1 MVRRGW
7 LARAFVG
14 MGVFV
19 WMAAGGWYWFLH
31 GPSSAREPYHDPAEL
46 SVEQRLE
53 VLAPRQE
60 PLHLIPRL
68 QPYGPS
74 LTRGQ

>member
-7 LARAFVG
+7 LAGALIG
-14 MGVFV
+14 TGVFV
-19 WMAAGGWYWFLH
+19 WMAGGGWHWFLQ
-31 GPSSAREPYHDPAEL
+31 GPAPAVRPGQDNAAL
-46 SVEQRLE
+46 SPEERLE